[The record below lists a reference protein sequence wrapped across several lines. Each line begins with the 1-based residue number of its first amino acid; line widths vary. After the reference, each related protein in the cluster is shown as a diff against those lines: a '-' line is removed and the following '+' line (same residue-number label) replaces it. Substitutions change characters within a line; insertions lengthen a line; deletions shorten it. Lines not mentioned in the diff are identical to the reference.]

1 MGNEERWARKNGT
14 KHTKN
19 RGTRLTRSG
28 ALKSGTWPMKSMS
41 LMKRDTPSY
50 GEFLM
55 NIFAPTLEA
64 STTLL
69 SAT

>member
-1 MGNEERWARKNGT
+1 MK
-14 KHTKN
+14 
-19 RGTRLTRSG
+19 SG

-41 LMKRDTPSY
+41 LTKRDTPSY

-55 NIFAPTLEA
+55 NIFAHTLDV
-64 STTLL
+64 STTSL